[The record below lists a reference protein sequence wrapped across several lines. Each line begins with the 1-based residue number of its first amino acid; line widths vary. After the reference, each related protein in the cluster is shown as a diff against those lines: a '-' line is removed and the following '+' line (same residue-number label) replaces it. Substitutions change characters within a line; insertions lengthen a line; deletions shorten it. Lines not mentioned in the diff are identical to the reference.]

1 MAFPVTL
8 NGRTYTLTDFEGTNY
23 VDGLPDAFED
33 FVTHAGDIYNSTS
46 TTSNSIG
53 TGSKTFT
60 VEANKPYQAG
70 TPLRIADAAAPS
82 TNFLDT
88 VVTSYSG
95 TTLVVNSIGYGG
107 SGTKTSWT
115 VNIGGAKTVD
125 GTLGLSQGGTGAT
138 DAAGART
145 NIDVYSKADADS
157 RFLNVSGEASDVTM
171 NGNTTIGDSS
181 TDTLTVRATTTFTN
195 IGTGAAAGPYVN
207 LFRDSS
213 SPADDD
219 FIGILSWQ
227 GKNDA
232 DQIVTYG
239 QIAGRIADAS
249 DGSEDARIDLQAI
262 VAGTTRSIM
271 QYESG
276 LTQFNAAGQDIDFK
290 VHSTSHTD
298 MFFLDANLSRIGIKT
313 SSLTQELNIDGNFG
327 FSEGSWIGH
336 TDGSARIAFRDDN
349 LGVTGNSMQ
358 IASSNDIVV
367 ATMSNAAG
375 SGNIYFGSK
384 ALDPTEAGWQT
395 NIFFGTEGS
404 AIFNESSVGSADFR
418 VESDS
423 NSHML
428 FVDAGQN
435 LIGIGQSAN
444 LHGNRLNIE
453 KSDSQTDGPE
463 IVMKNLYQ
471 ASSGADEL
479 GSINFGGWRD
489 VASTGS
495 YTSAIG
501 GYDVTYPGTS
511 GQLRFFTKGNGNAD
525 PSSVRDNAH
534 EMMRITD
541 NEVILNEHSADNDF
555 RVESSNYTHALFV
568 DASED
573 TVVAEN
579 QMRIG
584 GVTGSSHSRF
594 QVNVAHTPS
603 IPNTTSGDWDST
615 DSDGINVF
623 FAGSNEDAWG
633 GKAIGGVYSKWK
645 TPTTENWVGFDFI
658 DDRTA
663 NNSAH
668 RGSLLVRTR
677 NSGSGDRAV
686 WQFSHNGSFF
696 PLTDD
701 LYNIGASS
709 YRINDI
715 YATNATIQ
723 TSDENQKQQIAA
735 LTDAEMTAAKAIS
748 KLFKTFKWNSAVEAK
763 GDAARTHSGVIA
775 QQVEQAMTDAGLD
788 ADDYAFFVRAV
799 HYTDTVEGREL
810 LFDYDDDERTETAT
824 KHEKLAI
831 RYPEL
836 LSFIGAATEQRLTSI
851 ESRLDALEST

>member
-95 TTLVVNSIGYGG
+95 TTLVVNSIGFGG

-232 DQIVTYG
+232 DQTVTYG

-313 SSLTQELNIDGNFG
+313 SSLSQELNIDGNFG

-375 SGNIYFGSK
+375 TGNIYFGSK
-384 ALDPTEAGWQT
+384 ALDPSEAGWQT
-395 NIFFGTEGS
+395 NVVFGTEGN
-404 AIFNESSVGSADFR
+404 ATFNENGNNADFR
-418 VESDS
+418 VKTDNSSQTFIVDGGSDTV
-423 NSHML
+423 N
-428 FVDAGQN
+428 
-435 LIGIGQSAN
+435 IGQSAN
-444 LHGNRLNIE
+444 FHGNRLNIE

-471 ASSGADEL
+471 SSTGNDEL
-479 GSINFGGWRD
+479 GSLTFGGWRD

-495 YTSAIG
+495 YVASIAAH
-501 GYDVTYPGTS
+501 DVSYPGTS
-511 GQLRFFTKGNGNAD
+511 GQLRFFTRGSGTTD
-525 PSSVRDNAH
+525 PSAVRADAY
-534 EMMRITD
+534 EKMRISHNNVVV
-541 NEVILNEHSADNDF
+541 NETSNDTDF
-555 RVESSNYTHALFV
+555 RIESDANANQFVV
-568 DASED
+568 DAGQGMVGFGRSSPASANAGVKGIAIYDGASAGISIESGSANQRWMIWVNASD
-573 TVVAEN
+573 EMEWYNASTSSARMVLTTGGALKNTANSYGALSDQRIKQDIVAASSQWDDVKAIQVKNYRLIADVEN
-579 QMRIG
+579 Q
-584 GVTGSSHSRF
+584 
-594 QVNVAHTPS
+594 
-603 IPNTTSGDWDST
+603 
-615 DSDGINVF
+615 
-623 FAGSNEDAWG
+623 
-633 GKAIGGVYSKWK
+633 
-645 TPTTENWVGFDFI
+645 
-658 DDRTA
+658 
-663 NNSAH
+663 
-668 RGSLLVRTR
+668 
-677 NSGSGDRAV
+677 
-686 WQFSHNGSFF
+686 
-696 PLTDD
+696 
-701 LYNIGASS
+701 
-709 YRINDI
+709 
-715 YATNATIQ
+715 
-723 TSDENQKQQIAA
+723 
-735 LTDAEMTAAKAIS
+735 
-748 KLFKTFKWNSAVEAK
+748 
-763 GDAARTHSGVIA
+763 GDAAPNLLGVIA
-775 QQVEQAMTDAGLD
+775 QDLEASGMGGLVDDGGRTVPDENGIITGPQESTKSVKYSILYMKAVKALQEAMD
-788 ADDYAFFVRAV
+788 RI
-799 HYTDTVEGREL
+799 
-810 LFDYDDDERTETAT
+810 ETLEARV
-824 KHEKLAI
+824 A
-831 RYPEL
+831 
-836 LSFIGAATEQRLTSI
+836 
-851 ESRLDALEST
+851 ALESN

>member
-95 TTLVVNSIGYGG
+95 TTLVVNSIGFGG

-290 VHSTSHTD
+290 VHST
-298 MFFLDANLSRIGIKT
+298 
-313 SSLTQELNIDGNFG
+313 GN
-327 FSEGSWIGH
+327 
-336 TDGSARIAFRDDN
+336 
-349 LGVTGNSMQ
+349 
-358 IASSNDIVV
+358 
-367 ATMSNAAG
+367 
-375 SGNIYFGSK
+375 
-384 ALDPTEAGWQT
+384 T
-395 NIFFGTEGS
+395 N
-404 AIFNESSVGSADFR
+404 
-418 VESDS
+418 
-423 NSHML
+423 ML
-428 FVDAGQN
+428 FVDAGDN
-435 LIGIGQSAN
+435 YVGVNTSTNVSNSVLIVDGMIATRNTSRGGTGNVTKTQTLSRSYTMSTSATNVLEFDDFGNGGAEITVFRRDATAPSGCTVSKLYIAFQGSGTSITGASMVQDNKVGQGSIHQVTYTITENNNTATLVATGTDN
-444 LHGNRLNIE
+444 GGE
-453 KSDSQTDGPE
+453 AQTL
-463 IVMKNLYQ
+463 VFHCLT
-471 ASSGADEL
+471 SGAEQHH
-479 GSINFGGWRD
+479 ID
-489 VASTGS
+489 V
-495 YTSAIG
+495 
-501 GYDVTYPGTS
+501 
-511 GQLRFFTKGNGNAD
+511 L
-525 PSSVRDNAH
+525 
-534 EMMRITD
+534 
-541 NEVILNEHSADNDF
+541 
-555 RVESSNYTHALFV
+555 
-568 DASED
+568 
-573 TVVAEN
+573 
-579 QMRIG
+579 
-584 GVTGSSHSRF
+584 
-594 QVNVAHTPS
+594 
-603 IPNTTSGDWDST
+603 
-615 DSDGINVF
+615 
-623 FAGSNEDAWG
+623 
-633 GKAIGGVYSKWK
+633 
-645 TPTTENWVGFDFI
+645 
-658 DDRTA
+658 
-663 NNSAH
+663 
-668 RGSLLVRTR
+668 
-677 NSGSGDRAV
+677 
-686 WQFSHNGSFF
+686 
-696 PLTDD
+696 
-701 LYNIGASS
+701 
-709 YRINDI
+709 
-715 YATNATIQ
+715 
-723 TSDENQKQQIAA
+723 
-735 LTDAEMTAAKAIS
+735 
-748 KLFKTFKWNSAVEAK
+748 
-763 GDAARTHSGVIA
+763 
-775 QQVEQAMTDAGLD
+775 
-788 ADDYAFFVRAV
+788 
-799 HYTDTVEGREL
+799 
-810 LFDYDDDERTETAT
+810 
-824 KHEKLAI
+824 
-831 RYPEL
+831 
-836 LSFIGAATEQRLTSI
+836 
-851 ESRLDALEST
+851 